1 MHLTVLLLSLFLY
14 SCATRYVLPGN
25 RFMTPETNGSFLR
38 GQVELQQTNA
48 NQLRA
53 KTSQGTTD
61 QGVAY
66 SDLARTSYLVSTS
79 FFEQMDL
86 FWAHTG
92 AANSLAGIKIQLI
105 GSPRVS
111 NGTGHKLAL
120 SAALGENEHEP
131 EDKSIDFTLG
141 GREFGLLYGYRFN
154 QSLLPYSSLMYSSY
168 NFEGDIKKG
177 ANAGLRPR
185 YDTQILAANL
195 GLQIDFQVLFG
206 KLECTYQRLTTTNTD
221 ERSRFI
227 FGYSIGLSW

>member
-1 MHLTVLLLSLFLY
+1 MHLTVLVLSLFLY

-25 RFMTPETNGSFLR
+25 RFMTPETNGGFLR

-53 KTSQGTTD
+53 KTAQGTVN

-66 SDLARTSYLVSTS
+66 SDLARTSYLVSSS
-79 FFEQMDL
+79 FFEQVDL

-92 AANSLAGIKIQLI
+92 AANSLAGVKVQLL
-105 GSPRVS
+105 GTPRVN
-111 NGTGHKLAL
+111 NGIGHKLAL
-120 SAALGENEHEP
+120 SAALGENAHEP

-141 GREFGLLYGYRFN
+141 GREFGLLYGYRIN
-154 QSLLPYSSLMYSSY
+154 PTLLPYSSLMYSSY

-177 ANAGLRPR
+177 ANAGLKPE
-185 YDTQILAANL
+185 YGTTILAANL
-195 GLQIDFQVLFG
+195 GLQIDFQLLFG
-206 KLECTYQRLTTTNTD
+206 KLECTYQKLATDNTKD
-221 ERSRFI
+221 RGRFI